1 MKKTYI
7 IPQIVEKELRFAED
21 FLSLSKGYI
30 QNPDGTS
37 TGDNITIEDNYDRSV
52 VPDVFSIRLACLLP
66 ASCPLPTRFLPAS
79 KLFPEFIWYLWEKLY
94 LCKREEKKI
103 LLIRI

>member
-7 IPQIVEKELRFAED
+7 IPQIVEKELRFAEG

-37 TGDNITIEDNYDRSV
+37 TGETITIGENEEDGG
-52 VPDVFSIRLACLLP
+52 AK
-66 ASCPLPTRFLPAS
+66 RFDLDWDFEDLTS
-79 KLFPEFIWYLWEKLY
+79 DLDLNE
-94 LCKREEKKI
+94 
-103 LLIRI
+103 

>member
-7 IPQIVEKELRFAED
+7 IPQIVEKELRFAEG

-37 TGDNITIEDNYDRSV
+37 TGDNITIEDNDEE
-52 VPDVFSIRLACLLP
+52 P
-66 ASCPLPTRFLPAS
+66 AAAKRFDLDWDFEDLTS
-79 KLFPEFIWYLWEKLY
+79 DLDLNE
-94 LCKREEKKI
+94 
-103 LLIRI
+103 

>member
-7 IPQIVEKELRFAED
+7 IPQIVEKELCFAEG

-37 TGDNITIEDNYDRSV
+37 TGETVTIGENEEEGGAKRFDFDWDLEDFNDFK
-52 VPDVFSIRLACLLP
+52 D
-66 ASCPLPTRFLPAS
+66 T
-79 KLFPEFIWYLWEKLY
+79 WE
-94 LCKREEKKI
+94 
-103 LLIRI
+103 